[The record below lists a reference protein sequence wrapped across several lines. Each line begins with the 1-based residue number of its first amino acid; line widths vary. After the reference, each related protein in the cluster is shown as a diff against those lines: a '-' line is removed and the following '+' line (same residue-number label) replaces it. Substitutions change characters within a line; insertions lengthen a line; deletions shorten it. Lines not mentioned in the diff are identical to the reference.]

1 MGRGRPLRRLAA
13 RAAREQS
20 VGTRSEPD
28 VGDGLRGSADAIRA
42 GIENNWGGVVLLR
55 ARPMLAAGSLAGST
69 VPGDTT

>member
-20 VGTRSEPD
+20 VGTRSGPD

-42 GIENNWGGVVLLR
+42 GIENNRGV
-55 ARPMLAAGSLAGST
+55 
-69 VPGDTT
+69 